1 MKGYL
6 AVVLLGTGIVIPS
19 LASAAEQASTDQPA
33 QKAAQAQG
41 AAGDDCD
48 RLIATLELRK
58 SETLPTTL
66 EQARAYKSS
75 ANTTACRQAQA
86 QLPAAK
92 GGQPANDQQAAGDAG
107 KVLVQQPA
115 AQVTIEQAP
124 PQVTVSQGQPQILIH
139 QPAPT
144 ITVDIPQAEVVVR
157 MPAPQVAVQQEKPK
171 VDVQQAKPQVA
182 VSQGDQA
189 SGQAKVQ
196 LEQNGQP
203 AVQYQSDEPKVVINK
218 PKEQP
223 KIRFE
228 QATAGDTA
236 SAGELEK
243 QANAAN
249 DQTGK
254 PTDQPSSQGGLQK
267 LQVSQIKQMQ
277 VVNDHGDNLGTV
289 EAVAVKNGTNEGFVI
304 LRAGQ
309 FLGIGEKTVAI
320 PFGNLWVR
328 ANQLV
333 VTGLTNEQFGT
344 LNEWKTGD
352 TTYKPLADD
361 QVAEMKTAG

>member
-6 AVVLLGTGIVIPS
+6 AVVLLGTGIIIPVS
-19 LASAAEQASTDQPA
+19 GSAAEKASTDQPA
-33 QKAAQAQG
+33 TQQVTQAAG
-41 AAGDDCD
+41 GDDCD

-75 ANTTACRQAQA
+75 ANTAACRQAQA
-86 QLPAAK
+86 QLPAAAN
-92 GGQPANDQQAAGDAG
+92 GQPANGQQATGDSG

-124 PQVTVSQGQPQILIH
+124 PQVTVSQGQPQIMIH

-157 MPAPQVAVQQEKPK
+157 MPAPQVAVQQEKPQ

-182 VSQGDQA
+182 VNQPEQA
-189 SGQAKVQ
+189 NGQAKVQ
-196 LEQNGQP
+196 LEQSGQP

-228 QATAGDTA
+228 QMAATENA
-236 SAGELEK
+236 SSNEPGK

-254 PTDQPSSQGGLQK
+254 PAEQASQAGMQK
-267 LQVSQIKQMQ
+267 LQVSQI
-277 VVNDHGDNLGTV
+277 
-289 EAVAVKNGTNEGFVI
+289 
-304 LRAGQ
+304 
-309 FLGIGEKTVAI
+309 
-320 PFGNLWVR
+320 
-328 ANQLV
+328 
-333 VTGLTNEQFGT
+333 
-344 LNEWKTGD
+344 
-352 TTYKPLADD
+352 
-361 QVAEMKTAG
+361 

>member
-1 MKGYL
+1 M
-6 AVVLLGTGIVIPS
+6 
-19 LASAAEQASTDQPA
+19 
-33 QKAAQAQG
+33 
-41 AAGDDCD
+41 
-48 RLIATLELRK
+48 LELRK

-66 EQARAYKSS
+66 EQAKAYKSS
-75 ANTTACRQAQA
+75 ANTAACRQAQA
-86 QLPAAK
+86 QLPPAT
-92 GGQPANDQQAAGDAG
+92 GGQPANEQQAAGDAG

-182 VSQGDQA
+182 VNDQA
-189 SGQAKVQ
+189 NGQAKVQ

-203 AVQYQSDEPKVVINK
+203 AVQYQSDQPKVVINK
-218 PKEQP
+218 PQEP

-228 QATAGDTA
+228 QTSASETATG
-236 SAGELEK
+236 SEPEK
-243 QANAAN
+243 VANAAS
-249 DQTGK
+249 DQAGK
-254 PTDQPSSQGGLQK
+254 PIDQPSSQGHLQK

-277 VVNDHGDNLGTV
+277 VVDDHGNNLGTV
-289 EAVAVKNGTNEGFVI
+289 EAVAVKNGTTEGFVI

-309 FLGIGEKTVAI
+309 FLGMGEKTVAV
-320 PFGNLWVR
+320 PFSNVWVR
-328 ANQLV
+328 GNQLV
-333 VTGLTNEQFGT
+333 ITGLTNEQFGT
-344 LNEWKTGD
+344 LPEWKTGD
-352 TTYKPLADD
+352 TTFKTVADD
-361 QVAEMKTAG
+361 QMAEMQIAD

>member
-6 AVVLLGTGIVIPS
+6 AVVLLGIVIPS
-19 LASAAEQASTDQPA
+19 VASSAEQASTDQPT
-33 QKAAQAQG
+33 KPVTQAQG

-66 EQARAYKSS
+66 EQAKAFKSS
-75 ANTTACRQAQA
+75 ANTAACRQAQA

-92 GGQPANDQQAAGDAG
+92 GGQPANDQQAAGEAG

-124 PQVTVSQGQPQILIH
+124 PEVTISQGQPQILIH

-157 MPAPQVAVQQEKPK
+157 MPMPQVAVQQEKPK

-182 VSQGDQA
+182 VSQ
-189 SGQAKVQ
+189 SGQANADAKVQ

-228 QATAGDTA
+228 QMAAGDTA
-236 SAGELEK
+236 SGSEPEK
-243 QANAAN
+243 LANAAN

-254 PTDQPSSQGGLQK
+254 PADQPNRQGGLQK

-277 VVNDHGDNLGTV
+277 VVNDRGDNLGTV
-289 EAVAVKNGTNEGFVI
+289 EAVAVKNGTTEGFVI
-304 LRAGQ
+304 MRAGQ
-309 FLGIGEKTVAI
+309 FLGIGEKTIAV
-320 PFGNLWVR
+320 PFGNVWVR
-328 ANQLV
+328 GNQLV
-333 VTGLTNEQFGT
+333 ITGLTNEQFGT
-344 LNEWKTGD
+344 LTEWKSAD
-352 TTYKPLADD
+352 TNFKPLADD